1 MEKQER
7 RKGIKNLCFDDAS
20 IDLALTIVDKV
31 EKPLELLFYLMRREN
46 QRAMVLMLIS
56 ANNIDMDAFLQ
67 EKKRD
72 TDILYKVDETRNI
85 YAMICQDTRVDEGYH
100 FAQRLHRSLEE
111 LGAEE
116 AYVSE
121 VEISSTN
128 YEAKEV
134 IFRLIELYF
143 TAANSGQTGEIN
155 FYAFS

>member
-7 RKGIKNLCFDDAS
+7 RKGIRNLCFDEMS

-46 QRAMVLMLIS
+46 QRALVLMLIS
-56 ANNIDMDAFLQ
+56 ASDIDMDAFLQ

-72 TDILYKVDETRNI
+72 TDILYKVDEAHNI

-100 FAQRLHRSLEE
+100 FAQRLYRSLEE
-111 LGAEE
+111 LQANEV
-116 AYVSE
+116 YVSE
-121 VEISSTN
+121 VEIGSTN

-143 TAANSGQTGEIN
+143 RAANSGQTGEIN

>member
-7 RKGIKNLCFDDAS
+7 RRGIKNLCFDETS

-46 QRAMVLMLIS
+46 QRALVLMLIS
-56 ANNIDMDAFLQ
+56 ASDIDMDTFLQ

-72 TDILYKVDETRNI
+72 TDILYKVDEARNI

-111 LGAEE
+111 VQASEV
-116 AYVSE
+116 YVSE

-143 TAANSGQTGEIN
+143 RAVNSGQKGEIN

>member
-7 RKGIKNLCFDDAS
+7 RRGIKNLCFDETS

-46 QRAMVLMLIS
+46 QRALVLMLIS
-56 ANNIDMDAFLQ
+56 ASDIDMDTFLQ

-72 TDILYKVDETRNI
+72 TDILYKVDEARNI

-111 LGAEE
+111 VQASEV
-116 AYVSE
+116 YVSE

-143 TAANSGQTGEIN
+143 RAVNSGQTGEIN